1 MSKATG
7 LSQHQE
13 TSSVVE
19 PGTSSLVPPRASEE
33 ATNEELPVASEILQF
48 TEQYSLTGY
57 LNTFQK
63 AANIAT
69 GDCPLRSVT
78 GLSAAEKLALQWETD
93 RKWHQPKMLYFTILV
108 CSIGAVE
115 QGWAQTGMNG
125 ANLYF
130 PKALGIGSNSKHDN
144 FIVGLI
150 NSGIY
155 LSTGALGAW
164 LSDPVNSRLG
174 RRGAVFTGTIIC
186 LISNLSSSISRSW
199 HQLLVFR
206 LLLGIGLGIN
216 ASTVSVYAAECAP
229 AAIRGGLAVSW
240 QMWTAFGIFLGF
252 VANAAVYNYGA
263 DAWRLQLAA
272 PFLPTLPLLIM
283 LYMCPES
290 PAWCIKHGQR
300 YDRAFKTLCKLRNSE
315 LQAAKE
321 IYSMY
326 LQHREQVKV
335 GDVEMVSFF
344 AKILELF
351 TVPRIR
357 RATTGSYVAM
367 LSQQLCGINIIAF
380 YSSTIF
386 SQAGFSPL
394 GALLASCVF
403 GFVNFVGAFPAIWTM
418 DSVGR
423 RSLLLLTLPLM
434 GATMLAA
441 GLSFE
446 IPAENPAHF
455 ALLATLIYLFCAL
468 YSPGMGPVPNAY
480 SAEVFPLSH
489 RELGMG
495 FAVATANFWAAV
507 LSLTFPRILAGLG
520 SQGAFTLYAFLNV
533 VALTLVFLLL
543 PETRMMT
550 LEDLDH
556 VFSVPTRT
564 FIRYQTT
571 EYLPWFF
578 MHYILRRKGV
588 ELRPLAHGEEYLPL
602 DQGDS
607 DGVDA

>member
-1 MSKATG
+1 MSKASG

-13 TSSVVE
+13 TTATAE
-19 PGTSSLVPPRASEE
+19 LGTSSLVPSPRVSEE

-48 TEQYSLTGY
+48 AEQYSLTDH
-57 LNTFQK
+57 LDTFQK
-63 AANIAT
+63 AAYLAT
-69 GDCPLRSVT
+69 GDCPLT
-78 GLSAAEKLALQWETD
+78 NIPGLSAAEKLALQWETD
-93 RKWHQPKMLYFTILV
+93 RKWRQPKMLYFTILV
-108 CSIGAVE
+108 CSIGAIE

-130 PKALGIGSNSKHDN
+130 PKALGVGSNSKHDN

-164 LSDPVNSRLG
+164 LSDPVNNRLG
-174 RRGAVFTGTIIC
+174 RRGAVVTGGILCMIA
-186 LISNLSSSISRSW
+186 NLASSISRTW
-199 HQLLVFR
+199 PQLLAFR

-216 ASTVSVYAAECAP
+216 TSTVSVYTAECAP

-252 VANAAVYNYGA
+252 VANAAVYKYGA

-272 PFLPTLPLLIM
+272 PFIPTVPLVIL
-283 LYMCPES
+283 LYICPES

-300 YDRAFKTLCKLRNSE
+300 YRLAFGNLCKFRNSE

-321 IYSMY
+321 IYATY
-326 LQHREQVKV
+326 LQHHVKAKV
-335 GDVEMVSFF
+335 GNAEVVSFF
-344 AKILELF
+344 ARISELF
-351 TVPRIR
+351 TIPRIR

-418 DSVGR
+418 DSLGR
-423 RSLLLLTLPLM
+423 RSLLLLTLPVM
-434 GATMLAA
+434 AATMLAA
-441 GLSFE
+441 GLSFK

-468 YSPGMGPVPNAY
+468 YSPGMGPVPNTY

-495 FAVATANFWAAV
+495 FAVATANFWAAI
-507 LSLTFPRILAGLG
+507 LSLTFPRILTGLG
-520 SQGAFTLYAFLNV
+520 SQGAFTLYAFLNIL
-533 VALTLVFLLL
+533 ALVLVFLLL

-550 LEDLDH
+550 LEELDQ
-556 VFSVPTRT
+556 VFSIPTRK

-578 MHYILRRKGV
+578 MHYVLRRKGV
-588 ELRPLAHGEEYLPL
+588 ELRPLVHAEEYLPL
-602 DQGDS
+602 EQGDG
-607 DGVDA
+607 DIG